1 MNTLYNN
8 TFLNSLFTS
17 DEFNFIKHLD
27 SNNEE
32 FSKLLENEKK
42 IRDVIVNLI
51 VVKFVKKLIIIKH
64 QKIFVFVSKKK
75 ENLNGFM
82 IILPVMFKKMLL
94 LMFLSIF

>member
-42 IRDVIVNLI
+42 IRNMIVNLI
-51 VVKFVKKLIIIKH
+51 NGLNDSIRQSNISRKNS
-64 QKIFVFVSKKK
+64 SKD
-75 ENLNGFM
+75 
-82 IILPVMFKKMLL
+82 VTMLSKAQ
-94 LMFLSIF
+94 SIFEAVNSNISMLQIN

>member
-51 VVKFVKKLIIIKH
+51 NGLNDSIRKSNINH
-64 QKIFVFVSKKK
+64 ENSSK
-75 ENLNGFM
+75 EVN
-82 IILPVMFKKMLL
+82 MLSKTQ
-94 LMFLSIF
+94 SIFETVNSNISM